1 MKIIKKPI
9 GDLIPYDKNAK
20 EHPQQQINQIKHSI
34 QEFGFN
40 DPIAIDENNII
51 IEGHGRL
58 QALKELGHNTVEC
71 IVLDHLTETQK
82 RAYVIAHNKLTMNT
96 GFNLETLRE
105 ELEAIKAMDFDLS
118 ITGFELDELDSILN
132 IDDLD
137 NIEEDNYELQLP
149 NEPTSEYGDIWT
161 LGKHRVMCGSSIE
174 EYDVDTLLQGEQ
186 IDLIVTD
193 PPYNVNYESSHGMK
207 IQNDHFENSNLFYEF
222 LLQYFQQATQ
232 HTKLGAPIY
241 VFHSDTERVNFQNA
255 MKESGFELKQVLIW
269 VKNALVMGRQ
279 DYHWR
284 HEPILYGWKSGGA
297 HKWYGGR
304 QHDTVI
310 DDKVRHSVSSM
321 KKQELVDLIKLLLQ
335 DDELPNTVI
344 YEDKPILND
353 IHPTMKPIKLLARAI
368 INSSKQHDLVYDG
381 FGGSGSTLIASE
393 QLNRTSYIMELDGKY
408 VDAVVNRY
416 YNYILT
422 KGKQPQVTLL
432 RKGQTIDVHDTT
444 VLGGSK

>member
-1 MKIIKKPI
+1 MKIIKKLI

-40 DPIAIDENNII
+40 DPIAIDQNNII

-82 RAYVIAHNKLTMNT
+82 RAYIIAHNKLTMNT

-105 ELEAIKAMDFDLS
+105 ELEAIKAMDFDLT

-137 NIEEDNYELQLP
+137 NVEEDNYELQLP
-149 NEPTSEYGDIWT
+149 NEPTSEYGDIWQ
-161 LGKHRVMCGSSIE
+161 LGKHRVMCGSSVE
-174 EYDVDTLLQGEQ
+174 EYDVDALLQGEQ

-222 LLQYFQQATQ
+222 LLQYFQQAAQ

-353 IHPTMKPIKLLARAI
+353 IHPTMKPIKLLARTI
-368 INSSKQHDLVYDG
+368 INSSKHNDLVYDG

-422 KGKQPQVTLL
+422 KGEQPQVTLL

>member
-20 EHPQQQINQIKHSI
+20 EHPQEQINQIKHSI

-82 RAYVIAHNKLTMNT
+82 KAYIIAHNKLTMNT

-105 ELEAIKAMDFDLS
+105 ELEAIKAMDFDLT
-118 ITGFELDELDSILN
+118 ITGFELDELDTILN

-137 NIEEDNYELQLP
+137 NVEEDNYELELP
-149 NEPTSEYGDIWT
+149 NEPTSEYGDIWV

-222 LLQYFQQATQ
+222 LLQYFKQATQ
-232 HTKLGAPIY
+232 HTKPGAPIY

-353 IHPTMKPIKLLARAI
+353 IHPTMKPIKLLARTI

-416 YNYILT
+416 YNYIRT
-422 KGKQPQVTLL
+422 KGQEPQITLI
-432 RKGQTIDVHDTT
+432 RKGQSIDVHDTT

>member
-20 EHPQQQINQIKHSI
+20 EHPQEQINQIKHSI

-40 DPIAIDENNII
+40 DPIAIDQNNII

-82 RAYVIAHNKLTMNT
+82 RAYIIAHNKLTMNT

-105 ELEAIKAMDFDLS
+105 ELEAIKAMDFDLT
-118 ITGFELDELDSILN
+118 ITGFELDELDTILN

-137 NIEEDNYELQLP
+137 NVEEDNYELELP
-149 NEPTSEYGDIWT
+149 NEPTSEYGDIWV
-161 LGKHRVMCGSSIE
+161 LGKHRVMCGSSVE

-222 LLQYFQQATQ
+222 LFEYFKQAAQ

-310 DDKVRHSVSSM
+310 DDKVRHSVTSM

-416 YNYILT
+416 YNYIQT
-422 KGKQPQVTLL
+422 KGQQPQITLI
-432 RKGQTIDVHDTT
+432 RKGQSIDVHDTT

>member
-1 MKIIKKPI
+1 
-9 GDLIPYDKNAK
+9 
-20 EHPQQQINQIKHSI
+20 
-34 QEFGFN
+34 
-40 DPIAIDENNII
+40 
-51 IEGHGRL
+51 
-58 QALKELGHNTVEC
+58 
-71 IVLDHLTETQK
+71 
-82 RAYVIAHNKLTMNT
+82 
-96 GFNLETLRE
+96 
-105 ELEAIKAMDFDLS
+105 
-118 ITGFELDELDSILN
+118 
-132 IDDLD
+132 
-137 NIEEDNYELQLP
+137 
-149 NEPTSEYGDIWT
+149 
-161 LGKHRVMCGSSIE
+161 
-174 EYDVDTLLQGEQ
+174 
-186 IDLIVTD
+186 
-193 PPYNVNYESSHGMK
+193 
-207 IQNDHFENSNLFYEF
+207 
-222 LLQYFQQATQ
+222 
-232 HTKLGAPIY
+232 
-241 VFHSDTERVNFQNA
+241 
-255 MKESGFELKQVLIW
+255 
-269 VKNALVMGRQ
+269 MGRQ

-310 DDKVRHSVSSM
+310 DDKVRHSVTSM

-416 YNYILT
+416 YNYIQT
-422 KGKQPQVTLL
+422 KGQQPQITLI
-432 RKGQTIDVHDTT
+432 RKGQSIDVHDTT